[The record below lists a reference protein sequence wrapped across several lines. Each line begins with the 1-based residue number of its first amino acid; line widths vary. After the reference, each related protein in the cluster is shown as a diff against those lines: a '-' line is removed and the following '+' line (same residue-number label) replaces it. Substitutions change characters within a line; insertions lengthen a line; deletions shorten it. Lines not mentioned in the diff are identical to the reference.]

1 MVPKT
6 VENFRALATGENQ
19 FGYKYEK
26 SKFHRVLGGFIAQGG
41 DFEKNDGSGG
51 KSIYGPTFP
60 DEKQGLYLSHSH
72 RGVLSMANKGLNSN
86 GS

>member
-1 MVPKT
+1 M
-6 VENFRALATGENQ
+6 
-19 FGYKYEK
+19 
-26 SKFHRVLGGFIAQGG
+26 GGFIAQGG